1 MEEPNSSLMLAA
13 GLLASLNASS
23 SLNIYRKHAANPCCS
38 STLDKFQQYAATSSI
53 VKLEAPRNWC
63 TNVVESGAILTL
75 WYMSGNPGN
84 ILDN

>member
-1 MEEPNSSLMLAA
+1 MEESNSSLLVTC
-13 GLLASLNASS
+13 LIDSLNGS
-23 SLNIYRKHAANPCCS
+23 SLNIYRKQSANPCCS

-63 TNVVESGAILTL
+63 TNVVECGAILSL
-75 WYMSGNPGN
+75 WNMSGNPGN